1 MQLSWVPP
9 STTICPSLSHRR
21 VFMRFDTETAPRL
34 ADAGVI
40 VSRSVEG
47 PMEHRHRRYSTLDWP
62 THDLLTKAHRM
73 RGKFLRDG
81 TVTLVQSLRSAIA
94 WLSKP
99 DVHRQTVPIP
109 LVEGTEAGR
118 GAVGDQRRRAVNRN
132 RIEDVVT
139 RRA

>member
-1 MQLSWVPP
+1 
-9 STTICPSLSHRR
+9 
-21 VFMRFDTETAPRL
+21 
-34 ADAGVI
+34 
-40 VSRSVEG
+40 
-47 PMEHRHRRYSTLDWP
+47 MEHQHRRYSTLDWP

-73 RGKFLRDG
+73 RGKVLRDG
-81 TVTLVQSLRSAIA
+81 IVTLVQSLRSAIA

-118 GAVGDQRRRAVNRN
+118 GAVGDQRRRAANRN